1 MSFADVIIS
10 APSESLDR
18 RLESTV
24 RICESKIPGIQ
35 NHPPIFL
42 FLVQYFN

>member
-18 RLESTV
+18 RLEYTL
-24 RICESKIPGIQ
+24 RIFENPRDSKSSANLSIPGTV
-35 NHPPIFL
+35 F
-42 FLVQYFN
+42 